1 MTTASTPAAVESFA
15 DWHDELAP
23 GEGTGSYRSV
33 LPATPPGPGQQYRF
47 EVDLDR
53 CSGCKACVSA
63 CHSLNGLD
71 ADESWRSVGLLVGS
85 GHEVPGWT
93 QHVTT
98 ACHHCVEPA
107 CLIGCPVEA
116 YEKDPITGIVAHL
129 DDQCIGC
136 RYCMLTCPYEVP
148 RFNDRL
154 GVVRKCDMCSDRLAD
169 GEAPACVQGCPTE
182 AISIGIVETASLA
195 AEAVADPERRL
206 VPTAPRSSLTTPTT
220 VYLTAR
226 PVPAD
231 VVAADDHRLEPAS
244 NHPPLVAMLVLTQV
258 SVGAVAIA
266 LLGARLGGWFG
277 SPDAVGPGPAIAAWV
292 TAVLAIAAS
301 IGHLG
306 RPLLAWR
313 AVLGVR
319 HSWLS
324 REIVAFGA
332 YATLGALAVGAA
344 TGILPPGWEQ
354 GLGVATVVA
363 GAAGIWCSA
372 VLYAATGRAAWRLD
386 RTLGRFALTS
396 AVGGAALVAAVSCLV
411 GAVDVGAVET
421 ESVRRICA
429 LIIISG
435 TAAGVIGAAGF
446 VLRHR
451 GDDDALGRSARLLWG
466 SLRSGAARCA
476 MVAGLAAIAAAFLAL
491 GDWSPGWAAIWAL
504 ATLWLVLCAAW
515 AERRLFFVAVA
526 PDRMPGGFH

>member
-1 MTTASTPAAVESFA
+1 MTTASSPSAVDFFA
-15 DWHDELAP
+15 DWHDERAP
-23 GEGTGSYRSV
+23 GRDTGAYRSV
-33 LPATPPGPGQQYRF
+33 MPATPPGSGQQYRF

-85 GHEVPGWT
+85 GIEAPAWT

-148 RFNDRL
+148 KFNDRL

-169 GEAPACVQGCPTE
+169 GESPACVQGCPTD

-195 AEAVADPERRL
+195 AEASADPERRL

-226 PVPAD
+226 HVPAE

-244 NHPPLVAMLVLTQV
+244 NHPPLVAMLVLTQM

-277 SPDAVGPGPAIAAWV
+277 TPEAVGPGPAIAAWV

-301 IGHLG
+301 VGHLG
-306 RPLLAWR
+306 RPLMAWR

-332 YATLGALAVGAA
+332 YAALGALAVGAA
-344 TGILPPGWEQ
+344 TGVVPRGWEH
-354 GLGVATVVA
+354 GLGVAAVVA

-372 VLYAATGRAAWRLD
+372 VLYSSTGRSAWRLD
-386 RTLGRFALTS
+386 RTLGRFALT
-396 AVGGAALVAAVSCLV
+396 AVVGGAALVTVASCLV
-411 GAVDVGAVET
+411 DVVDDGAIDAA
-421 ESVRRICA
+421 SVRRACA
-429 LIIISG
+429 WVIVSG
-435 TAAGVIGAAGF
+435 VAAGTVGAAGF

-451 GDDDALGRSARLLWG
+451 RQEGALGRSAQLLSG
-466 SLRSGAARCA
+466 VLRAAVLRCIA
-476 MVAGLAAIAAAFLAL
+476 FAGLGAMTSSILAL
-491 GDWSPGWAAIWAL
+491 GDWSPGWAVVWAL
-504 ATLWLVLCAAW
+504 VTIALVLRSAW